1 MGSIIVFFIGGVLQ
15 LLGIT
20 VVANLLANRILP
32 AKTILVATLFMSL
45 GIIFLNSIQYFTIIY
60 TTAVLVFFLKRRGST
75 WIISFVAPMLSFI
88 VIVIADYLVS
98 WMVGEGLG
106 FYLHDYNNVYLNFVF
121 LIPNFV
127 CAYLIGALIY
137 WILYKRNFQGVLNR
151 NGFVIVA
158 LMAMTMAITYLFIY
172 LEGALGF
179 PKGLTTIYL
188 ILFVTFFITISIV
201 FLIMDRI
208 RKERDK
214 HQKQATELAQLR
226 DYTERLEKLY
236 TNMNTFRHDYIN
248 ILASLHGYIVQG
260 DRALLDAYFEEAI
273 KPLKQDTPK

>member
-1 MGSIIVFFIGGVLQ
+1 
-15 LLGIT
+15 
-20 VVANLLANRILP
+20 
-32 AKTILVATLFMSL
+32 
-45 GIIFLNSIQYFTIIY
+45 
-60 TTAVLVFFLKRRGST
+60 
-75 WIISFVAPMLSFI
+75 
-88 VIVIADYLVS
+88 
-98 WMVGEGLG
+98 MVGEGLG

-172 LEGALGF
+172 LEGAVGF
-179 PKGLTTIYL
+179 PKGLTSIYL
-188 ILFVTFFITISIV
+188 VLFVTFFITISIV

-208 RKERDK
+208 RKERDQ

-226 DYTERLEKLY
+226 DYTGRLEKLY

-260 DRALLDAYFEEAI
+260 NRALLDAYFEEAI